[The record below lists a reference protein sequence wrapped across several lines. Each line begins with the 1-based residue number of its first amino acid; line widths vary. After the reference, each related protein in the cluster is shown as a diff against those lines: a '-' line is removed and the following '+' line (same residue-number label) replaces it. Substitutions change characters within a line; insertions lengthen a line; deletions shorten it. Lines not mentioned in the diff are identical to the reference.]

1 MLTELYQAYAKFTLR
16 LSLAFS
22 YIGRLTARH
31 LSSGHQQTAAF
42 SRKRHVHMALSSAV
56 QQVCQYRRTQDLAAG
71 RPSRWASAHILVI
84 LYDG

>member
-31 LSSGHQQTAAF
+31 LRCTWRSQVPCSKSANIGE
-42 SRKRHVHMALSSAV
+42 RK
-56 QQVCQYRRTQDLAAG
+56 T
-71 RPSRWASAHILVI
+71 
-84 LYDG
+84 